1 MIEFIKK
8 ILRVFKKI
16 LRGFKNDEPEFDG
29 DYIQVEP
36 TQEAIESNVND
47 DFTKQIVI
55 YRSGKRT
62 KPIPYSPEELKAIKM
77 VDDELPIHVVK
88 LDEDYEI
95 VEGEYFGEVV
105 TSL

>member
-8 ILRVFKKI
+8 ILS
-16 LRGFKNDEPEFDG
+16 GFRNNEPEFDG
-29 DYIQVEP
+29 DYIQIEP

-47 DFTKQIVI
+47 DFNKQIVI
-55 YRSGKRT
+55 YRGGNRT

-77 VDDELPIHVVK
+77 VDDELPIHLVK

-95 VEGEYFGEVV
+95 IEGDYFGEVV